1 MVEGEIQRRGLGPW
15 LPNMLTALRLCTVP
29 LLVWLI
35 LQERFDWAL
44 AVALIAGLSDA
55 ADGYLA
61 KRFAWHSRIGGVLDP
76 LADKLLMVATFASLA
91 VVGWLPWW
99 LVALTLLRDAVIVI
113 GGTIYHFCFAPLT
126 AQPTRLSKLNTV
138 AQVVLAAVVLLQ
150 ACCIGLHV
158 LARDWLVW
166 TVATL
171 TTVTLVQY
179 VWIWGWRARAVRV
192 AERGHVK

>member
-1 MVEGEIQRRGLGPW
+1 MVKGRQSQWGLGPY
-15 LPNMLTALRLCTVP
+15 LPNMLTAFRLCMVP

-35 LQERFDWAL
+35 LHERFDRAL
-44 AVALIAGLSDA
+44 IVALVAGFSDA

-61 KRFAWHSRIGGVLDP
+61 KRFAWHSRIGSVLDP
-76 LADKLLMVATFASLA
+76 LADKLMMVATFASLA
-91 VVGWLPWW
+91 VVGWVPWW
-99 LVALTLLRDAVIVI
+99 LVVLTLLRDAVIVL

-126 AQPTRLSKLNTV
+126 AEPTRLSKLNTA

-150 ACCIGLHV
+150 ACCIGPH
-158 LARDWLVW
+158 APTRDFLVW

-179 VWIWGWRARAVRV
+179 VWIWAWRARAVRT
-192 AERGHVK
+192 AEAGRVD